1 MNNTGVSQ
9 KAIIFNQEEKILILR
24 RSGTAPYGALTW
36 DLPGGDLDYGEN
48 AIKGITR
55 EIKEETGLNVKEL
68 KAFDVESH
76 VNNKREF
83 WVTIAYICKT
93 DSDNVNLSYEHNQY
107 KWIDPKEIKELEAM
121 DKIKRFIAKL

>member
-1 MNNTGVSQ
+1 
-9 KAIIFNQEEKILILR
+9 
-24 RSGTAPYGALTW
+24 
-36 DLPGGDLDYGEN
+36 LDYGEN